1 MRYLIAFLVAIFGGP
16 ARAAITTGAMAGG
29 LSLLAGFDPVP
40 WIAGAAGGAIVFLKT
55 EHTSKKETAANGLIS
70 VMLGGF
76 VAPWLVS
83 AAEIIT
89 RNGGQDPAISALVN
103 SNLLY
108 AFCFILAAFW
118 PLLYRIIWPAVV
130 KKYLGDEQK

>member
-1 MRYLIAFLVAIFGGP
+1 MRYLIAFLVTLFGSP
-16 ARAAITTGAMAGG
+16 AKAAISTGVMASG
-29 LSLLAGFDPVP
+29 LSIMIGFDPVP

-55 EHTSKKETAANGLIS
+55 EHTSKRETAANGLIS

-83 AAEIIT
+83 AAEILT
-89 RNGGQDPAISALVN
+89 KDGSQDATISALVN
-103 SNLLY
+103 NNLLY

-118 PLLYRIIWPAVV
+118 PILYRIIWPAVV
-130 KKYLGDEQK
+130 KKYLGEQK